1 MKILYVQQHF
11 ATGRGEAGVRG
22 YNLVRTLAA
31 RGHQVTVICGQNWRD
46 SSLSAQD
53 TLEVPAATPPSP
65 GGREG
70 DGRGGQGGEGPLVV
84 EQDLEGFRIVQ
95 TGVYYS
101 NHQSFGAR
109 LLSFLRFALL
119 ACRETVRR
127 DADLVFASST
137 PLTVSLPALA
147 ARWLRGTPYVFEVRD
162 LWPDLPI
169 EMGILRNRFLRALLL
184 LWEKVVYLGA
194 WRLVAL
200 APGIQEGIE
209 RKAGIPPSQILMVPN
224 GADTAGLQPLPPRR
238 PRTHLGLPDDLL
250 VLGYAGTHGT
260 ANGLDAVLDA
270 ALVLRRRGVPGAA
283 FALIGDGREK
293 PRLLAR
299 AAAERLDDVHFY
311 GLVSKATYNE
321 VLAELDVGLQI
332 LLDVPGFRWGTS
344 PNKFFDYLAAG
355 RPVLVNYPGWMSAL
369 VTEHGCGLAVPPG
382 DPEAFADAV
391 EELLAR
397 RAELE
402 APGAAAPRLSEMGA
416 AARELAEE
424 RFSQQRI
431 LVDLAR
437 FLEELKEGGP

>member
-11 ATGRGEAGVRG
+11 ATGKGEAGVRG
-22 YNLVRTLAA
+22 YNLVRTLVE

-46 SSLSAQD
+46 STLSF
-53 TLEVPAATPPSP
+53 PSSP

-70 DGRGGQGGEGPLVV
+70 DGRGGQGGEGTVV
-84 EQDLEGFRIVQ
+84 EQEVDGFRLVQ
-95 TGVYYS
+95 IGVYYS
-101 NHQSFGAR
+101 NHQSFAAR

-119 ACRETVRR
+119 ACRETVQR

-137 PLTVSLPALA
+137 PLTVSIPALA

-169 EMGILRNRFLRALLL
+169 EMGIVRNPLLCALLL

-200 APGIQEGIE
+200 APGIRDGIV
-209 RKAGIPPSQILMVPN
+209 RKAGIPPAQILMVPN
-224 GADTAGLQPLPPRR
+224 GADTEGLQPLPPRR
-238 PRTHLGLPDDLL
+238 PRTHLDLPDHLL

-260 ANGLDAVLDA
+260 ANGLDALLDA
-270 ALVLRRRGVPGAA
+270 ARELRRRGIREVA

-293 PRLLAR
+293 PHLLAR
-299 AAAERLDDVHFY
+299 ATAERLDNVHFY
-311 GLVSKATYNE
+311 DLVSKATYNE

-332 LLDVPGFRWGTS
+332 LLDIPGFRQGTS

-355 RPVLVNYPGWMSAL
+355 RPVVVNYPGWMSEL
-369 VTEHGCGLAVPPG
+369 VTAAGCGVAVPPG

-391 EELLAR
+391 EDLLAR
-397 RAELE
+397 RAELA
-402 APGAAAPRLSEMGA
+402 APGAAAR
-416 AARELAEE
+416 RLAEE

-437 FLEELKEGGP
+437 FLEELREGGP

>member
-22 YNLVRTLAA
+22 YNLVRTLAE
-31 RGHQVTVICGQNWRD
+31 RGHDVTVICGHNWRD
-46 SSLSAQD
+46 PSL
-53 TLEVPAATPPSP
+53 ATQA
-65 GGREG
+65 GAV
-70 DGRGGQGGEGPLVV
+70 L
-84 EQDLEGFRIVQ
+84 EQDLDGFRLVQ
-95 TGVYYS
+95 IGVFYS
-101 NHQSFGAR
+101 NHQSFRAR
-109 LLSFLRFALL
+109 LLSFLRFAAL
-119 ACRETVRR
+119 ACRETATR

-147 ARWLRGTPYVFEVRD
+147 ARWLRGTPYAFEVRD

-169 EMGILRNRFLRALLL
+169 EMGVLRNPALRALLL

-200 APGIQEGIE
+200 APGIQQGIE
-209 RKAGIPPSQILMVPN
+209 QKAGIPPAAIRMIPN
-224 GADTAGLQPLPPRR
+224 GADTANLRPLPPRR

-270 ALVLRRRGVPGAA
+270 AAVLQARGVRGAA

-293 PRLLAR
+293 PRLQRR
-299 AAAERLDDVHFY
+299 AADERLANVRFFD
-311 GLVSKATYNE
+311 LVSKATYNE

-355 RPVLVNYPGWMSAL
+355 RPVLVNYPGWMSSL
-369 VTEHGCGLAVPPG
+369 VTENGCGVAVPPG
-382 DPEAFADAV
+382 DPQAFADAV
-391 EELLAR
+391 EDLLAR
-397 RAELE
+397 RAELP
-402 APGAAAPRLSEMGA
+402 ALGA
-416 AARELAEE
+416 AARALAEE

-437 FLEELKEGGP
+437 VLEERREAAP